1 MGTGPWGYDDGEFTD
16 EAFFPVPAA
25 RRPASVLVG
34 KPPARRFT
42 IRERKAKPVSR
53 THSHEPSAWSCSAA
67 KRIFD
72 CACVVLALPVL
83 IPILLAVAAAVR
95 FTSPGPVLFLQKRV
109 GRNGRTFTILK
120 FRTMVDV
127 ADGTHHAITTLD
139 NQRFTSVGPFLRHW
153 KLDEMPQLANVLL
166 GQMSMVG
173 PRPKMPEHEIF
184 DILCRPG
191 ITGMATLAFAE
202 EESILARVQKDRL
215 DHHYHNV
222 ILPAKRQMDAEY
234 MRGATFASDFRL
246 LVASVLRRWNPATA
260 ERFVAA
266 ITIGEQDE
274 SASLGAQDSPEDMA
288 EMPSA
293 TPATGWM
300 AFG

>member
-1 MGTGPWGYDDGEFTD
+1 MGTGLWGNEDAESTD
-16 EAFFPVPAA
+16 EDFFSAPAA
-25 RRPASVLVG
+25 RRPANAQIG
-34 KPPARRFT
+34 WPPAHHFA
-42 IRERKAKPVSR
+42 ICEQKAKPVSR
-53 THSHEPSAWSCSAA
+53 THSQDPSVWSGSAA

-72 CACVVLALPVL
+72 CVCAVLALPVL

-95 FTSPGPVLFLQKRV
+95 FTSRGPVLFLQKRV

-127 ADGTHHAITTLD
+127 AEGTHHAITTLD

-153 KLDEMPQLANVLL
+153 KLDELPQLANVLL

-184 DILCRPG
+184 DTPCRPG

-202 EESILARVQKDRL
+202 EETILARVQKDRL
-215 DHHYHNV
+215 DRHYHGV

-234 MRGATFASDFRL
+234 MRRATFASDFGL
-246 LVASVLRRWNPATA
+246 LVDSVLRRWSPATA

-266 ITIGEQDE
+266 TIIGAEDG
-274 SASLGAQDSPEDMA
+274 SDSLAAQDSPANVA
-288 EMPSA
+288 EMSSA
-293 TPATGWM
+293 TPAEGSM